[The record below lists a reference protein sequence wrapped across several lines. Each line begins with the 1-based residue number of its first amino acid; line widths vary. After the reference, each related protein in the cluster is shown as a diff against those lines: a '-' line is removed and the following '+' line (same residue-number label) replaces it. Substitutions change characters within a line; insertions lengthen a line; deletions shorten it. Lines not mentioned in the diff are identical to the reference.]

1 MYASRVVHSLGTE
14 YAGAAVCESRL
25 NTCLSMRIDGFF
37 FPDDRLYLVEHQM
50 WARASEDGTV
60 WVGGTELGMN
70 MAGDIYMCRVKSPG
84 TLVEQGKGIALVE
97 LAKSIISVKSPLSG
111 VVLQVNERL
120 SGEPE
125 LLNRAPYEDG
135 WMAVVKPSDWEREQ
149 RHLIRVGDALRAAVE
164 ETLRL
169 FRLDNDPQG

>member
-1 MYASRVVHSLGTE
+1 MGTE
-14 YAGAAVCESRL
+14 YAGASVYESRL

-84 TLVEQGKGIALVE
+84 TLVEQGKAQLVVIAHDVDPIELVIW
-97 LAKSIISVKSPLSG
+97 LPAVCKKMGVPYCIVK
-111 VVLQVNERL
+111 VCC
-120 SGEPE
+120 
-125 LLNRAPYEDG
+125 
-135 WMAVVKPSDWEREQ
+135 
-149 RHLIRVGDALRAAVE
+149 
-164 ETLRL
+164 
-169 FRLDNDPQG
+169 